1 MKTCVVRRRFWALE
15 ADNQTVRV
23 QTEPGFGTP
32 KACMIMYAEVNAATD
47 AFSTALA
54 HRNLG
59 IGFVGPKG
67 DGVATILEHCAH
79 ISIRDNQSPT
89 QGRRQNFNTRA
100 INAHDN
106 AGTTTYY
113 RVDTV
118 TFGTD
123 FADFTFTDQTPQTN
137 GHIEAIITFFG
148 GDDVTVGI
156 GTVPMAGTAGGTVT
170 YSALNFR
177 PDVIIGATVISPL
190 NTGVTDDC
198 RISFGAA
205 TRSPLLQ
212 KSVYWHYENG
222 ADPIDCMSVNAPS
235 ALVTYSTTTGV
246 GPYTHTIS
254 GITTGGFTLTSSDSA
269 SGSNNNFIFL
279 AIKGASPEHF
289 ALTNLNT
296 STATGEVFTSLG
308 STGFI
313 PKTLI
318 GAAVNATAD
327 NTRTTTSPG
336 SDSIQFFGGN
346 RSNDSLYFDGVGTI
360 SASTASATVTGTGT
374 SFYRYAPGFK
384 LYNHTNS
391 LIGTISTV
399 GSQTSITLTA
409 NAAINA
415 SAGST
420 FVYSDQGQ
428 HCISFGDED
437 GNNKNS
443 FVFSQM
449 SSRLIALS
457 RSSGESPSDIVEA
470 SLVNFDTR
478 PGFTLNYTLA
488 NASARKGW
496 ILAFEN
502 TDNANQARRRTD
514 SHY

>member
-15 ADNQTVRV
+15 ADNQAVRV

-47 AFSTALA
+47 AFDTGLA
-54 HRNLG
+54 QRNLG
-59 IGFVGPKG
+59 IGFAGPRG

-79 ISIRDNQSPT
+79 ITVADAQGT
-89 QGRRQNFNTRA
+89 TAGRRQNFNTRV
-100 INAHDN
+100 INAHNDTG
-106 AGTTTYY
+106 GTVYY

-123 FADFTFTDQTPQTN
+123 FADFTFSNQTPQTN

-148 GDDVTVGI
+148 GDDITVGI

-170 YSALNFR
+170 YSALNFQ
-177 PDVIIGATVISPL
+177 PDVIIGASVISAL
-190 NTGVTDDC
+190 NTGLTNNC

-212 KSVYWHYENG
+212 KSVYWHYENSSG
-222 ADPIDCMSVNAPS
+222 SVDCMSVYDPNN
-235 ALVTYSTTTGV
+235 LVTYSTSTGV
-246 GPYTHTIS
+246 GPYNHTIS

-279 AIKGASPEHF
+279 AIKGASPTHF
-289 ALTNLNT
+289 ALRDLNT

-308 STGFI
+308 STGFV

-318 GAAVNATAD
+318 GGAVNATAD
-327 NTRTTTSPG
+327 ATRTNTSPG
-336 SDSIQFFGGN
+336 ADSIQFFGGN

-360 SASTASATVTGTGT
+360 SASTGSATVTGTGT

-391 LIGTISTV
+391 LIGTVSTV

-420 FVYSDQGQ
+420 FVYSNQGQ
-428 HCISFGDED
+428 YCISFGDED
-437 GNNKNS
+437 AAGTS
-443 FVFSQM
+443 VVFSQM
-449 SSRLIALS
+449 SGSLLALA
-457 RSSGESPSDIVEA
+457 RSSGDTPSDLVVA
-470 SLVNFDTR
+470 SLVDFDSR
-478 PGFTLNYTLA
+478 PGFSINYTTA
-488 NASARKGW
+488 NATARKGW

-502 TDNANQARRRTD
+502 TDNANEARRRTD
-514 SHY
+514 RHY

>member
-1 MKTCVVRRRFWALE
+1 MKTCVVRRRFWAAE

-47 AFSTALA
+47 AFNTALA
-54 HRNLG
+54 QRNLG
-59 IGFVGPKG
+59 IGFVGPRG

-79 ISIRDNQSPT
+79 ITVRDNQSPT

-106 AGTTTYY
+106 AGTTIYY
-113 RVDTV
+113 QCTTV
-118 TFGTD
+118 AFGTD
-123 FADFTFTDQTPQTN
+123 FADFTFTNQTPQTN
-137 GHIEAIITFFG
+137 GHLEAIITFFG

-156 GTVPMAGTAGGTVT
+156 GTVPMATTAGGTVT

-177 PDVIIGATVISPL
+177 PDVIIGASVISPL
-190 NTGVTDDC
+190 NTGFDDDC

-205 TRSPLLQ
+205 TRSPLAQ
-212 KSVYWHYENG
+212 KSVYWHYENSAG
-222 ADPIDCMSVNAPS
+222 SVDCMSVYDPS
-235 ALVTYSTTTGV
+235 DLVTYSTSTGV
-246 GPYTHTIS
+246 GPYNHTIS
-254 GITTGGFTLTSSDSA
+254 GITTGGFTLTSSDA
-269 SGSNNNFIFL
+269 AGGSNNNFIFL

-327 NTRTTTSPG
+327 NTRTNTSPG
-336 SDSIQFFGGN
+336 ADSIQFFGGN
-346 RSNDSLYFDGVGTI
+346 RSNDSLYFNGVGTI
-360 SASTASATVTGTGT
+360 SASTGSPTVAGTGT

-437 GNNKNS
+437 GNNSNS

-449 SSRLIALS
+449 SSKLIALA
-457 RSSGESPSDIVEA
+457 RSSGDTPSDIVEA
-470 SLVNFDTR
+470 SLVDFDTR

>member
-15 ADNQTVRV
+15 ADNQVVRV

-47 AFSTALA
+47 AFDTGLA
-54 HRNLG
+54 QRNLG
-59 IGFVGPKG
+59 IGFAGPRG

-79 ISIRDNQSPT
+79 ITVADAQGTTI
-89 QGRRQNFNTRA
+89 GRRQNFNTRA
-100 INAHDN
+100 INAHDDTG
-106 AGTTTYY
+106 GTVYY

-123 FADFTFTDQTPQTN
+123 FADFTFTNQTPQTN
-137 GHIEAIITFFG
+137 GHLEAIITFFG
-148 GDDVTVGI
+148 GDDITVGI
-156 GTVPMAGTAGGTVT
+156 GTVPMAGTAGGNVT
-170 YSALNFR
+170 YSALNFQ
-177 PDVIIGATVISPL
+177 PDVVIGASVITAL
-190 NTGVTDDC
+190 NAGLTNNC

-212 KSVYWHYENG
+212 KSVYWHYENASG
-222 ADPIDCMSVNAPS
+222 SVDCASVNAPS
-235 ALVTYSTTTGV
+235 ALVTYSTGTGV

-279 AIKGASPEHF
+279 AIKGASPTHF
-289 ALTNLNT
+289 ALRDLST
-296 STATGEVFTSLG
+296 STATGNVFTGLG
-308 STGFI
+308 STGFV

-318 GAAVNATAD
+318 GGAVNATTD
-327 NTRTTTSPG
+327 NANNNTSPG
-336 SDSIQFFGGN
+336 ADSIQFFGGN
-346 RSNDSLYFDGVGTI
+346 RSNDSIYFDGVGTI
-360 SASTASATVTGTGT
+360 SASTASPTVTGTGT

-420 FVYSDQGQ
+420 FVYSNQGQ
-428 HCISFGDED
+428 YCISFGDED
-437 GNNKNS
+437 AAGTS
-443 FVFSQM
+443 VVFSQM
-449 SSRLIALS
+449 SGKLLALA
-457 RSSGESPSDIVEA
+457 RSSADTPTDLVEA
-470 SLVNFDTR
+470 SLVDFDSR
-478 PGFTLNYTLA
+478 PGYTINYTTA
-488 NASARKGW
+488 NATARKGW

-502 TDNANQARRRTD
+502 TDNANEARRRTD
-514 SHY
+514 AHY

>member
-1 MKTCVVRRRFWALE
+1 MKTCVVRRRFWSAE
-15 ADNQTVRV
+15 ATNRAVRV

-47 AFSTALA
+47 AFNTALA
-54 HRNLG
+54 QRNLG
-59 IGFVGPKG
+59 IGFAGPKG
-67 DGVATILEHCAH
+67 DGVATILEHSAY
-79 ISIRDNQSPT
+79 ISIEDNQSPT
-89 QGRRQNFNTRA
+89 AGRRQNSNSRA
-100 INAHDN
+100 IFATNTSG
-106 AGTTTYY
+106 GTVYY
-113 RVDTV
+113 QCTAVA
-118 TFGTD
+118 FGTD
-123 FADFTFTDQTPQTN
+123 FADFTFSADTPQTN

-156 GTVPMAGTAGGTVT
+156 GTVPMATTAGGTRT
-170 YSALNFR
+170 YSDLNFQPDVVIGASVISALN
-177 PDVIIGATVISPL
+177 
-190 NTGVTDDC
+190 TGLTDDC

-222 ADPIDCMSVNAPS
+222 ADPIDCMSVYDPS
-235 ALVTYSTTTGV
+235 NLVTYSTSTGV
-246 GPYTHTIS
+246 GPYNHTIS
-254 GITTGGFTLTSSDSA
+254 GITTGGFTLTSSDAA

-279 AIKGASPEHF
+279 AIKGASPTHF
-289 ALTNLNT
+289 ALRDLNT
-296 STATGEVFTSLG
+296 STTTGEVFTSLG
-308 STGFI
+308 STGFV

-318 GAAVNATAD
+318 GGAVNATAD
-327 NTRTTTSPG
+327 ATRTTTSPG
-336 SDSIQFFGGN
+336 ADSIQFFGGN

-384 LYNHTNS
+384 LYNDTNS

-420 FVYSDQGQ
+420 FVYSNQGQ
-428 HCISFGDED
+428 YCISFGDED
-437 GNNKNS
+437 GNGSNS

-449 SSRLIALS
+449 SSKLISLA
-457 RSSGESPSDIVEA
+457 RSSGDTPSDLVEA
-470 SLVNFDTR
+470 SLVNFDSR

-496 ILAFEN
+496 ILAFKD
-502 TDNANQARRRTD
+502 TDNANEARRRTD
-514 SHY
+514 RHY

>member
-1 MKTCVVRRRFWALE
+1 MKTCVVRRRFWAAE

-47 AFSTALA
+47 AFNTALA
-54 HRNLG
+54 QRNLG
-59 IGFVGPKG
+59 IGFVGPRG

-79 ISIRDNQSPT
+79 ITVRDNQDPT

-106 AGTTTYY
+106 AGTTLYY
-113 RVDTV
+113 QCTAV

-156 GTVPMAGTAGGTVT
+156 GTVPMATTAGGTVT

-177 PDVIIGATVISPL
+177 PDVIIGASVISPL
-190 NTGVTDDC
+190 NTGLTDDC

-205 TRSPLLQ
+205 TRSPLAQ

-235 ALVTYSTTTGV
+235 ALVTYSTGTGF

-254 GITTGGFTLTSSDSA
+254 GITTGGFTLTSSDVA

-279 AIKGASPEHF
+279 AIRGASPEHF

-296 STATGEVFTSLG
+296 STSTGEVFTSLG
-308 STGFI
+308 STGFT

-327 NTRTTTSPG
+327 NTRTNTSPG
-336 SDSIQFFGGN
+336 ADSIQFFGGN

-360 SASTASATVTGTGT
+360 SASTASATVAGTGT

-420 FVYSDQGQ
+420 FVYSNQGQ
-428 HCISFGDED
+428 YCISFGDED
-437 GNNKNS
+437 GNNSNS

-449 SSRLIALS
+449 SSKLISLA
-457 RSSGESPSDIVEA
+457 RSSGDVPSDLVEA

-488 NASARKGW
+488 DASARKGW

>member
-79 ISIRDNQSPT
+79 IAIRDNQSPT

-106 AGTTTYY
+106 AGTTIYY

-123 FADFTFTDQTPQTN
+123 FADFTFTNQTPQTN

-148 GDDVTVGI
+148 GDDITVGI
-156 GTVPMAGTAGGTVT
+156 GTVPMATTAGGTVT

-190 NTGVTDDC
+190 NTGLTDDC

-205 TRSPLLQ
+205 TRSPLAQ

-235 ALVTYSTTTGV
+235 ALVTYSTDTGV

-254 GITTGGFTLTSSDSA
+254 GITTGGFTLTSSDAA

-327 NTRTTTSPG
+327 NTRTNTSPG
-336 SDSIQFFGGN
+336 ADSIQFFGGN
-346 RSNDSLYFDGVGTI
+346 RSNDSKYFDGVGTI

-437 GNNKNS
+437 GNNSNS

-457 RSSGESPSDIVEA
+457 RSSGDTPSDIVEA

>member
-47 AFSTALA
+47 AFNTALA
-54 HRNLG
+54 QRNLG
-59 IGFVGPKG
+59 IGFAGPRG
-67 DGVATILEHCAH
+67 DGVATILEHCAF
-79 ISIRDNQSPT
+79 ISIEDNQSPT
-89 QGRRQNFNTRA
+89 AGRRQNSNTRVLFA
-100 INAHDN
+100 TNTSG
-106 AGTTTYY
+106 GTFYYECTT
-113 RVDTV
+113 VA
-118 TFGTD
+118 FGTD
-123 FADFTFTDQTPQTN
+123 FADFTFTNQTPQTN
-137 GHIEAIITFFG
+137 GHLEAIITFFG

-156 GTVPMAGTAGGTVT
+156 GTVPMATTAGGTRT
-170 YSALNFR
+170 YSDLNFQ
-177 PDVIIGATVISPL
+177 PDVIIGASVISAL
-190 NTGVTDDC
+190 NAGLTDDC

-222 ADPIDCMSVNAPS
+222 QDPVDCMSVNAPTS
-235 ALVTYSTTTGV
+235 LVTYSTSTGV
-246 GPYTHTIS
+246 GPYTHTVS
-254 GITTGGFTLTSSDSA
+254 GITTGGFTLTSSDAA
-269 SGSNNNFIFL
+269 SGANNNFIFL
-279 AIKGASPEHF
+279 AIKGASPTHF
-289 ALTNLNT
+289 ALRDLSTA
-296 STATGEVFTSLG
+296 TATGEVFTGLG
-308 STGFI
+308 STGFV

-318 GAAVNATAD
+318 GGAVNATTD
-327 NTRTTTSPG
+327 DTRNNTSPAA
-336 SDSIQFFGGN
+336 DSIQFFGGN

-437 GNNKNS
+437 GNTANS

-449 SSRLIALS
+449 SSKLISLA
-457 RSSGESPSDIVEA
+457 RSSGDVPSDLVEA
-470 SLVNFDTR
+470 SLVDFDTR

-488 NASARKGW
+488 NATARKGW

-502 TDNANQARRRTD
+502 TDNANEARRRTD
-514 SHY
+514 RHY

>member
-1 MKTCVVRRRFWALE
+1 MKTCVVRRRFWAAE
-15 ADNQTVRV
+15 ADNQVVRV

-32 KACMIMYAEVNAATD
+32 KACMIMYSEINAATD
-47 AFSTALA
+47 AFDTGLA
-54 HRNLG
+54 QRNLG
-59 IGFVGPKG
+59 IGFVGPRG

-79 ISIRDNQSPT
+79 ITVADAQGT
-89 QGRRQNFNTRA
+89 TLGRRQNFNTRA

-106 AGTTTYY
+106 TGGTTYY
-113 RVDTV
+113 RVDVV

-123 FADFTFTDQTPQTN
+123 FADFTFTNQTPQTN

-148 GDDVTVGI
+148 GDDITVGI
-156 GTVPMAGTAGGTVT
+156 GTVPMAATAGGNVT

-177 PDVIIGATVISPL
+177 PDVVIGASVISAL
-190 NTGVTDDC
+190 NTGLTDDC

-205 TRSPLLQ
+205 TRSPLSQ
-212 KSVYWHYENG
+212 KSVYWHYENAAG
-222 ADPIDCMSVNAPS
+222 SVDCMSVYDPS
-235 ALVTYSTTTGV
+235 DLVTYSTSTGV
-246 GPYTHTIS
+246 GPYNHTIS

-269 SGSNNNFIFL
+269 GGSNNNFIFL
-279 AIKGASPEHF
+279 AIRGASPEHF
-289 ALTNLNT
+289 ALTDLNT
-296 STATGEVFTSLG
+296 STSTGNVFTSLG
-308 STGFI
+308 STGFV

-360 SASTASATVTGTGT
+360 SASTGSPTVTGTGT

-437 GNNKNS
+437 AAGTS
-443 FVFSQM
+443 VVFSQM
-449 SSRLIALS
+449 SSKLIALA
-457 RSSGESPSDIVEA
+457 RSSSDTPSDLVEA

-514 SHY
+514 AHY

>member
-15 ADNQTVRV
+15 ADNQVVRV

-32 KACMIMYAEVNAATD
+32 KACMIMYAEINAATD
-47 AFSTALA
+47 AFDTGLA
-54 HRNLG
+54 QRNLG
-59 IGFVGPKG
+59 IGFVGPRG

-79 ISIRDNQSPT
+79 ITVADAQGT
-89 QGRRQNFNTRA
+89 TLGRRQNFNTRA
-100 INAHDN
+100 INAHNDTG
-106 AGTTTYY
+106 ATVYY

-123 FADFTFTDQTPQTN
+123 FADFTFLNQTPQTN

-148 GDDVTVGI
+148 GDDITVGI
-156 GTVPMAGTAGGTVT
+156 GTVPMAGTAGGNVT
-170 YSALNFR
+170 YSALNFQ
-177 PDVIIGATVISPL
+177 PDVVIGASVITAL
-190 NTGVTDDC
+190 NTGLTNNC

-212 KSVYWHYENG
+212 KSVYWHYENAAG
-222 ADPIDCMSVNAPS
+222 SVDCMSVNAPS
-235 ALVTYSTTTGV
+235 ALVTYSTGTGV

-279 AIKGASPEHF
+279 AIKGASPTHF
-289 ALTNLNT
+289 ALRDLST
-296 STATGEVFTSLG
+296 STATGNVFTGLG
-308 STGFI
+308 STGFV

-318 GAAVNATAD
+318 GGAVNATTD
-327 NTRTTTSPG
+327 NSRNNTSP
-336 SDSIQFFGGN
+336 SADSIQFFGGN

-384 LYNHTNS
+384 LYNTSNS

-409 NAAINA
+409 NAAINV
-415 SAGST
+415 SAGSS
-420 FVYSDQGQ
+420 FVYSNQGQ
-428 HCISFGDED
+428 YCISFGDED
-437 GNNKNS
+437 AAGTS
-443 FVFSQM
+443 VVFSQM
-449 SSRLIALS
+449 SGKLLALA
-457 RSSGESPSDIVEA
+457 RSSGDTPSDIVEA
-470 SLVNFDTR
+470 SLVDFDTR
-478 PGFTLNYTLA
+478 PGYAINYTTA
-488 NASARKGW
+488 DATARKGW

-502 TDNANQARRRTD
+502 TDNANEARRRTD
-514 SHY
+514 AHY

>member
-1 MKTCVVRRRFWALE
+1 
-15 ADNQTVRV
+15 
-23 QTEPGFGTP
+23 
-32 KACMIMYAEVNAATD
+32 MYAEVNAATD

-106 AGTTTYY
+106 AGTTIYY

-123 FADFTFTDQTPQTN
+123 FADFTFTNQTPQTN
-137 GHIEAIITFFG
+137 GHLEAIITFFG

-156 GTVPMAGTAGGTVT
+156 GTVPMATTAGGTVT

-177 PDVIIGATVISPL
+177 PDVIIGASVISAL
-190 NTGVTDDC
+190 NAGLTNNC

-205 TRSPLLQ
+205 TRSPLAQ

-235 ALVTYSTTTGV
+235 ALVTYSTSTGV
-246 GPYTHTIS
+246 GPYNHTIS
-254 GITTGGFTLTSSDSA
+254 GITTGGFTLTSSDA
-269 SGSNNNFIFL
+269 AGGSNNNFIFL
-279 AIKGASPEHF
+279 AIRGASPEHF
-289 ALTNLNT
+289 ALTDLNT
-296 STATGEVFTSLG
+296 STATGNVFTSLG
-308 STGFI
+308 STGFT

-327 NTRTTTSPG
+327 NTRTNTSPG
-336 SDSIQFFGGN
+336 ADSIQFFGGN
-346 RSNDSLYFDGVGTI
+346 RSNDSKYFDGVGTI

-437 GNNKNS
+437 GNNSNS

-449 SSRLIALS
+449 SSKLIALA
-457 RSSGESPSDIVEA
+457 RSSGDVPSDLVEA

-496 ILAFEN
+496 ILAFKN

>member
-1 MKTCVVRRRFWALE
+1 MKTCVVRRRFWADE
-15 ADNQTVRV
+15 ADNRVVRV

-32 KACMIMYAEVNAATD
+32 KACMIMYSEINAATD
-47 AFSTALA
+47 AFDTGLA
-54 HRNLG
+54 QRNLG
-59 IGFVGPKG
+59 IGFVGPRG

-79 ISIRDNQSPT
+79 ITVADNQGT
-89 QGRRQNFNTRA
+89 TLGRRQNFNTRA
-100 INAHDN
+100 INAHN
-106 AGTTTYY
+106 NTGGTIYY

-118 TFGTD
+118 AFGTD

-148 GDDVTVGI
+148 GDDITVGI
-156 GTVPMAGTAGGTVT
+156 GTVPMAGTAGGNVT

-177 PDVIIGATVISPL
+177 PDVVIGASVISAL
-190 NTGVTDDC
+190 NTGLDDDC

-205 TRSPLLQ
+205 TRSPLSQ
-212 KSVYWHYENG
+212 KSVYWHYENAAG
-222 ADPIDCMSVNAPS
+222 SVDCMSVYDPS
-235 ALVTYSTTTGV
+235 DLVTYSTSTGF
-246 GPYTHTIS
+246 GPYNHTIS
-254 GITTGGFTLTSSDSA
+254 GITTGGFTLTSSDA
-269 SGSNNNFIFL
+269 AGGSNNNFIFL
-279 AIKGASPEHF
+279 AIRGASPEHF
-289 ALTNLNT
+289 ALTDLNT
-296 STATGEVFTSLG
+296 STSTGNVFTSLG
-308 STGFI
+308 STGFT

-327 NTRTTTSPG
+327 GTRTTTSPG
-336 SDSIQFFGGN
+336 ADSIQFFGGN

-437 GNNKNS
+437 AAGTS
-443 FVFSQM
+443 VVFSQM
-449 SSRLIALS
+449 SSKLIALA
-457 RSSGESPSDIVEA
+457 RSSGDTPSDLVEA

>member
-1 MKTCVVRRRFWALE
+1 MKTCVVRRRFWSAE
-15 ADNQTVRV
+15 ATNRAVRV

-47 AFSTALA
+47 AFNTALA
-54 HRNLG
+54 QRNLG
-59 IGFVGPKG
+59 IGFAGPRG
-67 DGVATILEHCAH
+67 DGVATILEHSAF
-79 ISIRDNQSPT
+79 ISIQDNQGT
-89 QGRRQNFNTRA
+89 TAGRRQNSNSRA
-100 INAHDN
+100 IFATNN
-106 AGTTTYY
+106 PGTTVYY
-113 RVDTV
+113 ECTAVA
-118 TFGTD
+118 FGTD
-123 FADFTFTDQTPQTN
+123 FADFTFAAQTPQTN

-170 YSALNFR
+170 YSALNFQ
-177 PDVIIGATVISPL
+177 PDVIIGASVISPL
-190 NTGVTDDC
+190 NNGLTDDC

-222 ADPIDCMSVNAPS
+222 ADPIDCMSVYDPND
-235 ALVTYSTTTGV
+235 LVTYSTSTSV
-246 GPYTHTIS
+246 GPYNHTIS
-254 GITTGGFTLTSSDSA
+254 GITTGGFTLTSSDAA

-279 AIKGASPEHF
+279 AIKGASPTHF
-289 ALTNLNT
+289 ALRDLNT
-296 STATGEVFTSLG
+296 STSTGEVFTSLG
-308 STGFI
+308 STGFV

-318 GAAVNATAD
+318 GGAVNATAD
-327 NTRTTTSPG
+327 ATRTTTSPG

-360 SASTASATVTGTGT
+360 SASTGSATVTGTGT

-420 FVYSDQGQ
+420 FVYSNQGQ
-428 HCISFGDED
+428 YCISFGDED
-437 GNNKNS
+437 DAGTS
-443 FVFSQM
+443 VVFSQM
-449 SSRLIALS
+449 SGKLLALA
-457 RSSGESPSDIVEA
+457 RSSGDSPSDIVEA
-470 SLVNFDTR
+470 SLVNFDSR

-502 TDNANQARRRTD
+502 TDNANEARRRTD
-514 SHY
+514 RHY

>member
-47 AFSTALA
+47 AFNTALA
-54 HRNLG
+54 FRNLG
-59 IGFVGPKG
+59 IGFVGPRG

-79 ISIRDNQSPT
+79 IAIRDNQSPT

-106 AGTTTYY
+106 AGTTIYY

-123 FADFTFTDQTPQTN
+123 FADFTFTNQTPQTN
-137 GHIEAIITFFG
+137 GHLEAIITFFG

-156 GTVPMAGTAGGTVT
+156 GTVPMATTAGGTVT

-190 NTGVTDDC
+190 NTGLTDDC

-205 TRSPLLQ
+205 TRSPLAQ
-212 KSVYWHYENG
+212 KSVYWHYENA
-222 ADPIDCMSVNAPS
+222 ADPVNCMSVNAPS
-235 ALVTYSTTTGV
+235 NLVTYSTETNV
-246 GPYTHTIS
+246 GPYNHTIS
-254 GITTGGFTLTSSDSA
+254 GITTGGFTLTSSDSG

-327 NTRTTTSPG
+327 DTRTTTSPG
-336 SDSIQFFGGN
+336 ADSIQFFGGN
-346 RSNDSLYFDGVGTI
+346 RSNDSLYFNGVGTI

-437 GNNKNS
+437 GNNSNS

-449 SSRLIALS
+449 SSKLIALS

>member
-15 ADNQTVRV
+15 ADNRTVRV

-54 HRNLG
+54 QRNLG

-79 ISIRDNQSPT
+79 ITVRDNQSPT

-100 INAHDN
+100 INCHTN
-106 AGTTTYY
+106 TGTLYY

-137 GHIEAIITFFG
+137 GHLEAIITFFG
-148 GDDVTVGI
+148 GDDITVGI

-177 PDVIIGATVISPL
+177 PDVIIGASVISAL
-190 NTGVTDDC
+190 NTGLTDDC

-205 TRSPLLQ
+205 TRSPLAQ
-212 KSVYWHYENG
+212 KSVYWHYENN

-235 ALVTYSTTTGV
+235 ALVTYSTSTSA
-246 GPYTHTIS
+246 GPYNHTIS
-254 GITTGGFTLTSSDSA
+254 GITTGGFTLTSSASD

-327 NTRTTTSPG
+327 NTRTNTSPG
-336 SDSIQFFGGN
+336 ADSIQFFGGN

-360 SASTASATVTGTGT
+360 SASTGSPTVTGTGT

-437 GNNKNS
+437 GNNSNS

-457 RSSGESPSDIVEA
+457 RSSGGSPSDIVEA

>member
-1 MKTCVVRRRFWALE
+1 MKTCVVRRRFWAAE
-15 ADNQTVRV
+15 ADNRVVRV

-47 AFSTALA
+47 AFNTALA
-54 HRNLG
+54 QRNLG
-59 IGFVGPKG
+59 IGFVGPRG

-79 ISIRDNQSPT
+79 ITVRDNQSPT

-100 INAHDN
+100 INAHNN
-106 AGTTTYY
+106 AGTTIYY

-123 FADFTFTDQTPQTN
+123 FADFTFTNQTPQTN
-137 GHIEAIITFFG
+137 GHLEAIITFFG
-148 GDDVTVGI
+148 GDDITVGI
-156 GTVPMAGTAGGTVT
+156 GTVPMAGTAGGNVT

-177 PDVIIGATVISPL
+177 PDVIIGASVISAL
-190 NTGVTDDC
+190 NAGLTDDC

-205 TRSPLLQ
+205 TRSPLAQ

-235 ALVTYSTTTGV
+235 DLVTYSTSTGV
-246 GPYTHTIS
+246 GPYNHTIS

-289 ALTNLNT
+289 ALTDLNT
-296 STATGEVFTSLG
+296 STSTGNVFTSLG
-308 STGFI
+308 STGFV

-336 SDSIQFFGGN
+336 ADSIQFFGGN

-360 SASTASATVTGTGT
+360 FASTASATVTGTGT

-384 LYNHTNS
+384 IYNHTNS

-399 GSQTSITLTA
+399 SSQTSIALTA

-437 GNNKNS
+437 GNNSNS

-470 SLVNFDTR
+470 SLVDFDTR

-514 SHY
+514 AHY

>member
-1 MKTCVVRRRFWALE
+1 MKTCVVRRRFWAAE

-47 AFSTALA
+47 AFNTALGQ
-54 HRNLG
+54 RNLG
-59 IGFVGPKG
+59 IGFAGPRG
-67 DGVATILEHCAH
+67 DGVATILEHSAY
-79 ISIRDNQSPT
+79 ISIEDNQSPT
-89 QGRRQNFNTRA
+89 AGRRQNSNTRA
-100 INAHDN
+100 VFAANTGG
-106 AGTTTYY
+106 GTLYY
-113 RVDTV
+113 ACTAVA
-118 TFGTD
+118 FGTD
-123 FADFTFTDQTPQTN
+123 FADFTFADSTPQTN
-137 GHIEAIITFFG
+137 GHLEAIITFFG
-148 GDDVTVGI
+148 GNDVTVGI
-156 GTVPMAGTAGGTVT
+156 GTVPMATTAGGTVT

-190 NTGVTDDC
+190 NTGLTDDC

-205 TRSPLLQ
+205 TRSPLAQ

-254 GITTGGFTLTSSDSA
+254 GITTGGFTLTSSDAA

-279 AIKGASPEHF
+279 AIRGASPEHF
-289 ALTNLNT
+289 ALTDLNT
-296 STATGEVFTSLG
+296 STATGNVFTGLG

-346 RSNDSLYFDGVGTI
+346 RSNDSLYFDGVGAIT
-360 SASTASATVTGTGT
+360 ASTASATVTGSGT

-437 GNNKNS
+437 GNNSNS

-470 SLVNFDTR
+470 SLVDFDTR

-496 ILAFEN
+496 ILAFKN

-514 SHY
+514 AHY

>member
-1 MKTCVVRRRFWALE
+1 M
-15 ADNQTVRV
+15 
-23 QTEPGFGTP
+23 
-32 KACMIMYAEVNAATD
+32 AA
-47 AFSTALA
+47 
-54 HRNLG
+54 
-59 IGFVGPKG
+59 
-67 DGVATILEHCAH
+67 
-79 ISIRDNQSPT
+79 
-89 QGRRQNFNTRA
+89 
-100 INAHDN
+100 
-106 AGTTTYY
+106 
-113 RVDTV
+113 
-118 TFGTD
+118 
-123 FADFTFTDQTPQTN
+123 
-137 GHIEAIITFFG
+137 
-148 GDDVTVGI
+148 
-156 GTVPMAGTAGGTVT
+156 TAGGTVT

-190 NTGVTDDC
+190 NTGLTDDC

-222 ADPIDCMSVNAPS
+222 ADPVNCMSVNAPS
-235 ALVTYSTTTGV
+235 NLVTYSTETNV
-246 GPYTHTIS
+246 GPYNHTIS
-254 GITTGGFTLTSSDSA
+254 GITTGGFTLTSSDSG

-327 NTRTTTSPG
+327 DTRTTTSPG
-336 SDSIQFFGGN
+336 ADSIQFFGGN

-437 GNNKNS
+437 GNNSNS

>member
-1 MKTCVVRRRFWALE
+1 L
-15 ADNQTVRV
+15 
-23 QTEPGFGTP
+23 G
-32 KACMIMYAEVNAATD
+32 
-47 AFSTALA
+47 S
-54 HRNLG
+54 RNLG
-59 IGFVGPKG
+59 IGFAGPRG

-79 ISIRDNQSPT
+79 ITVEDAQGT
-89 QGRRQNFNTRA
+89 TLGRRQNFNTRV
-100 INAHDN
+100 INAHN
-106 AGTTTYY
+106 NTGGTTYY

-118 TFGTD
+118 AFGTD
-123 FADFTFTDQTPQTN
+123 FADFTFTNQTPQTN
-137 GHIEAIITFFG
+137 GHLEAIITFFG
-148 GDDVTVGI
+148 GDDITVGI
-156 GTVPMAGTAGGTVT
+156 GTVPMAGTAGGNVT

-177 PDVIIGATVISPL
+177 PDVVIGASVISAL
-190 NTGVTDDC
+190 NTGLTDDC

-205 TRSPLLQ
+205 TRSPLSQ
-212 KSVYWHYENG
+212 KSVYWHYENSAG
-222 ADPIDCMSVNAPS
+222 SVDCMSVYDPS
-235 ALVTYSTTTGV
+235 DLVTYSTSTGV
-246 GPYTHTIS
+246 GPYNHTIS

-289 ALTNLNT
+289 ALTDLNT
-296 STATGEVFTSLG
+296 STSTGNVFTSLG
-308 STGFI
+308 STGFT

-327 NTRTTTSPG
+327 GTRTTTSPG
-336 SDSIQFFGGN
+336 ADSIQFFGGN

-437 GNNKNS
+437 AAGTS
-443 FVFSQM
+443 VVFSQM
-449 SSRLIALS
+449 SSKLISLA
-457 RSSGESPSDIVEA
+457 RSSGDTPSDLVEA
-470 SLVNFDTR
+470 SLVDFDTR
-478 PGFTLNYTLA
+478 PGFTLNYTTA
-488 NASARKGW
+488 NATARKGW

-502 TDNANQARRRTD
+502 TDNANEARRRTD
-514 SHY
+514 AHY